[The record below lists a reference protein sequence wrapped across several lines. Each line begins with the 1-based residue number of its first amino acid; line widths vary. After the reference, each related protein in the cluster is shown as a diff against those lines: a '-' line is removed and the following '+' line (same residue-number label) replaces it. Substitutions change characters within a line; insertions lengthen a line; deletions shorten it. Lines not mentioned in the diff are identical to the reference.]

1 MNIKLSGTYENSSKL
16 MSGTYCETL
25 MKMAE
30 TDDRIMAL
38 DADLVSSSGMKPFF
52 KAYPD
57 RSINC
62 GIQEANMIGVAAG
75 LSATGKV
82 PFAHTFGTFASRRVM
97 DQVFMS
103 CCYAKLNVRILGSDA
118 GVTAAYNGGTH
129 MPFED
134 MATFRA
140 IPNITLI
147 EPTDPVMLENLL
159 HQLADVY
166 GVYYLRMARKNV
178 PAIYAEGSTFEIG
191 KGAVL
196 REGKD
201 VTLIG
206 SGILVSECLKAAD
219 KLAEEGISAKVI
231 DMFTWKPIDAELIEA
246 SARETGAVVTA
257 ENHNTVGG
265 LGSAVCEVLCQTC
278 PVPVEMVGTKD
289 RFGEVGTEAYLRKAF
304 NMTPEAVYD
313 AAKKAIARK

>member
-1 MNIKLSGTYENSSKL
+1 MNIKLTGSYENSDKL
-16 MSGTYCETL
+16 MSATYCATL
-25 MKMAE
+25 MDMAE
-30 TDDRIMAL
+30 KDDRIMAL
-38 DADLVSSSGMKPFF
+38 DADLVSSSGMTNFF
-52 KAYPD
+52 KKFPD

-62 GIQEANMIGVAAG
+62 GIQEANMVGVAAG

-82 PFAHTFGTFASRRVM
+82 PFAHSFGTFISRRAM

-103 CCYAKLNVRILGSDA
+103 CCYAQLNVRLLGTDA

-159 HQLADVY
+159 RQLADVY

-191 KGAVL
+191 KGVTL

-219 KLAEEGISAKVI
+219 MLEKEGISAKVI
-231 DMFTWKPIDAELIEA
+231 DMFTWKPIDADLIAA
-246 SARETGAVVTA
+246 SAKETGAVVVA
-257 ENHNTVGG
+257 ENHNTVNG
-265 LGSAVCEVLCQTC
+265 LGSAVCEVICKTC
-278 PVPVEMVGTKD
+278 PVPVEQIGTQD
-289 RFGEVGTEAYLRKAF
+289 RFGQVGTEAFLRKAY
-304 NMTPEAVYD
+304 NMTPEAVYE
-313 AAKKAIARK
+313 AAKKAISRK